1 MTGIDGQGK
10 PKLDIIAWRPIAR
23 GALVGW
29 VSVRLPS
36 GLALYHCPVF
46 RAKNSHHFVGLPRLP
61 LMSGTAQIVDDD
73 GEPQFRPVASWRDGK
88 QANRFSVAVIALL
101 RERYPDDDL
110 GGRS

>member
-1 MTGIDGQGK
+1 MTGTDGQGK

-29 VSVRLPS
+29 VSVRLPI

-46 RAKNSHHFVGLPRLP
+46 KAKNGHHFVALPRMP
-61 LMSGTAQIVDDD
+61 VMSGTSQIVDAD
-73 GEPQFRPVASWRDGK
+73 GEPQFRPVCIWRDGK
-88 QANRFSVAVIALL
+88 QANQFSVAVIELL
-101 RERYPDDDL
+101 RERYPDADL